1 MSHISKI
8 ELEIRDLESLKEACK
23 KLGFHFMENQKHYL
37 WYGKIVGNDPLPEG
51 FTEEDFGKCTHAI
64 HVPAAA
70 FEIGVVRR
78 GNSYILLWDSWI
90 GGGLQKAIG
99 KDAGLLKQ
107 AYAIASVKRESRKKG
122 YRITEKRMKK
132 GVRLSLAF

>member
-1 MSHISKI
+1 LSHIARI
-8 ELEIRDLESLKEACK
+8 EIEIRDLEALKQACNR
-23 KLGFHFMENQKHYL
+23 LGFHFMENQKHYL

-64 HVPAAA
+64 HVPTAA

-78 GNSYILLWDSWI
+78 GNAYHLMWDSWI

-107 AYAIASVKRESRKKG
+107 AYALESVKREARRKG
-122 YRITEKRMKK
+122 YRYIEKKMKN
-132 GVRLSLAF
+132 GIRLCLSV